1 MLLTVFLNV
10 VMSTAG
16 ASVIHVVLDEAF
28 NYSSERFVLDI
39 IKDQLDGLLVFDEN
53 FEPIFCTK
61 KARLLMKVEEDQ
73 DVARA

>member
-39 IKDQLDGLLVFDEN
+39 IKDQLDGLLIFDEN

>member
-1 MLLTVFLNV
+1 MFLNI
-10 VMSTAG
+10 VMSTLG

-28 NYSSERFVLDI
+28 NYSSERNVLDI
-39 IKDQLDGLLVFDEN
+39 IKDQLDGLLIFDEN

>member
-1 MLLTVFLNV
+1 
-10 VMSTAG
+10 MSTLG

-39 IKDQLDGLLVFDEN
+39 IKDQLDGVVVFDEN

-61 KARLLMKVEEDQ
+61 KARVLVKVEEDH
-73 DVARA
+73 DVTKA